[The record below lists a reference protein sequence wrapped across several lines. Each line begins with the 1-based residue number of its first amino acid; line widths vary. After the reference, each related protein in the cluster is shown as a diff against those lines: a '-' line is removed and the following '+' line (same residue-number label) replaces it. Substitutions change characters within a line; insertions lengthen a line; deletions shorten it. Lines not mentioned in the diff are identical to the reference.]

1 MFNRILMP
9 KPVAQIAAALLAAS
23 ACFAAAAHATGD
35 ARLIDAVKRRDQAM
49 VSRLIE
55 QGAAVN
61 GQLADGSTALA
72 WAVYGDDKRVARM
85 LLKAGAAVT
94 VNAATDF
101 GETALTLA
109 CLNGDGE
116 LVEELLSA
124 GADARASRKTGET
137 ALMIAAGAG
146 SLRAVDSLIK
156 HGAHINAAE
165 SSQGQTALMWAA
177 AERHTDIVDLLVSK
191 GADIRLAT
199 KSGFTAL
206 AFAAIA
212 NDGDAVKRLLAAG
225 ADPNLKLGDGT
236 ELLLAATSHRSTAA
250 AIALLDAGADPGV
263 KDRQGNTLLHAASQ
277 RGNLPL
283 VQSLLAHG
291 ASVTTV
297 NLAPRGAARFAAGA
311 AGGQTPLF
319 LAARGGYPDVMKA
332 LLDAGSDAH
341 YRAPDGGSFLMA
353 AVGSANVEAVRLA
366 YAYDRDVDVVTE
378 DGATLMHA
386 SVTGTGNSPEAQ
398 ARIVEV
404 IQFLADHGA
413 HLDDPNKE
421 DRTAIDIADVG
432 PTDRAVFLITKLI
445 LAKGGYPL
453 HPSKRGIGLPP
464 SAK

>member
-1 MFNRILMP
+1 MP
-9 KPVAQIAAALLAAS
+9 KPIAQAAAALLAAA
-23 ACFAAAAHATGD
+23 ACFAAGDAHVAGD
-35 ARLIDAVKRRDQAM
+35 ARLIDAVKRRDPAM
-49 VSRLIE
+49 VARLIE

-94 VNAATDF
+94 VNAATDY

-116 LVEELLSA
+116 MVEELLSA
-124 GADARASRKTGET
+124 GANARASRRTGET
-137 ALMIAAGAG
+137 ALMIAAGSG
-146 SLRAVDSLIK
+146 SLRAVDSLIR
-156 HGAHINAAE
+156 HGADINAAE

-177 AERHTDIVDLLVSK
+177 AEKHTEIVDLLVAK
-191 GADIRLAT
+191 GANIHLAT

-206 AFAAIA
+206 AFATIA
-212 NDGDAVKRLLAAG
+212 NDGHAVKSLLAAG
-225 ADPNLKLGDGT
+225 GDPKLKLGDGT
-236 ELLLAATSHRSTAA
+236 ELLLAATSHRSTDA

-263 KDRQGNTLLHAASQ
+263 KDRQGNTPMQMASQ

-291 ASVTTV
+291 ASVLPV
-297 NLAPRGAARFAAGA
+297 NMVREADGRSAS
-311 AGGQTPLF
+311 GQTALF
-319 LAARGGYPDVMKA
+319 LAARGGHLEVMKA
-332 LLDAGSDAH
+332 L
-341 YRAPDGGSFLMA
+341 PDGSSFLMA

-366 YAYDRDVDVVTE
+366 YEYDSDVNTVRE
-378 DGATLMHA
+378 DGSTLMHA

-413 HLDDPNKE
+413 RLDELNKAN
-421 DRTAIDIADVG
+421 RTAIDIADVG
-432 PTDRAVFLITKLI
+432 PTDRAVLLITKLI
-445 LAKGGYPL
+445 LAKGGYPV

-464 SAK
+464 RTQ